1 LSAFRDEL
9 LARVRIIDGHADVLG
24 AVADG
29 GLLARAA
36 AELAAPFADARVTKV
51 AGVEAR
57 GFVFG
62 VAVALELRAG
72 FVPVRKPG
80 GIHPGP
86 KARVVTAPSWR
97 GRSVVLEVQRA
108 ALSARDRVL
117 VVDDWAET
125 GAQAAAAKELVE
137 ECGAAYVGLSLLVD
151 QLTDAMRASLAPVAR
166 IADAAE
172 LRG

>member
-1 LSAFRDEL
+1 MSAFRDEL

-29 GLLARAA
+29 DLLARAA
-36 AELAAPFADARVTKV
+36 AELAAPFAHVGVTKV

-62 VAVALELRAG
+62 VAAALELRAG

-86 KARVVTAPSWR
+86 KARAVTAPSWR

-108 ALSARDRVL
+108 ALGARDRVL

-137 ECGAAYVGLSLLVD
+137 ECGATYVGLSLLVD
-151 QLTDAMRASLAPVAR
+151 QLTDEMRATLAPVAR
-166 IADAAE
+166 VDDAAE